1 MIFFPN
7 LDNKCFCYCKG
18 NYAVYVKVIMS
29 EYLGSG
35 HGVVCPLCIN
45 ILFNSKYYFL
55 EYLTSV
61 LINDIIYLTLI
72 MSKKEVVKTK
82 NKNDPKTKSL
92 SGQGV
97 LNPHPERVKDPLFR
111 ENEFFD
117 PRDLVQVKYEMIR
130 KVTTDG
136 KPVAQAAQEFGFS
149 RPSFYQ
155 AQSAFE
161 KEGLPGLIP
170 RKRGPR
176 TRHKLTEEIMKSI
189 EKVRAENA
197 STGLKDLVKH
207 VQAHFGIRVHQRS
220 IERAIGDKKK
230 R

>member
-7 LDNKCFCYCKG
+7 LDNKYFCCCKG
-18 NYAVYVKVIMS
+18 NYAVYVKIIMS
-29 EYLGSG
+29 KCLGIE
-35 HGVVCPLCIN
+35 HRVICLLDIN
-45 ILFNSKYYFL
+45 ILFNSKYYFPEL
-55 EYLTSV
+55 LTSI
-61 LINDIIYLTLI
+61 LIYDIIYLTYI
-72 MSKKEVVKTK
+72 TNRKEVVKTK
-82 NKNDPKTKSL
+82 NKNDQKTKSL

-97 LNPHPERVKDPLFR
+97 LNQHPERVKDPLFR

-136 KPVAQAAQEFGFS
+136 KPVTHAAQEFGFS

-176 TRHKLTEEIMKSI
+176 TRHKLTEEVMKSI

-197 STGLKDLVKH
+197 SAGPKDLVKH
-207 VQAHFGIRVHQRS
+207 VQSHFGIRVHQRS

-230 R
+230 

>member
-7 LDNKCFCYCKG
+7 LDNKCFCCCKG
-18 NYAVYVKVIMS
+18 NYAVYVKIIMS
-29 EYLGSG
+29 KQLGSG
-35 HGVVCPLCIN
+35 HKIIYTLGII
-45 ILFNSKYYFL
+45 ILFNSKYYFPK
-55 EYLTSV
+55 YLTSA
-61 LINDIIYLTLI
+61 LIYNIIYLTFI
-72 MSKKEVVKTK
+72 TNRKEVVKTK
-82 NKNDPKTKSL
+82 NKNDQKTRSL

-97 LNPHPERVKDPLFR
+97 LNQHPERVKDSLFR

-176 TRHKLTEEIMKSI
+176 TRHKLTEEVMKSI

-197 STGLKDLVKH
+197 SADPKDLVKH
-207 VQAHFGIRVHQRS
+207 VQAHFGIRIHQRS
-220 IERAIGDKKK
+220 IERAIADKKK